1 MLQGIDFGDFMLEFQ
16 KVVLEKVD
24 AGILLALALVVLG
37 QRSIVFA
44 PDDIDL
50 LYHLVKTLIKLENL
64 ILDMLDCSLANLDA
78 LLIG

>member
-24 AGILLALALVVLG
+24 ASILLALALVVLG

-50 LYHLVKTLIKLENL
+50 LDHLVKTLIKLENL
-64 ILDMLDCSLANLDA
+64 ILDMLDCSLANLNT